1 MVAPLLKLASGPLGG
16 IARGLG
22 TPTTQL
28 QDVAWREEAC
38 VVSPLGGD
46 DGSSR
51 APTTFLED
59 TNGAPPPMRHAEDPG
74 ASTINKK
81 TSMEGPL
88 GGGAEDPGASTIN
101 VKNVDGGP
109 FRRRCRRS
117 SSTHHQH
124 KKREW
129 WAP

>member
-59 TNGAPPPMRHAEDPG
+59 TNGAPP
-74 ASTINKK
+74 
-81 TSMEGPL
+81 L
-88 GGGAEDPGASTIN
+88 
-101 VKNVDGGP
+101 
-109 FRRRCRRS
+109 
-117 SSTHHQH
+117 
-124 KKREW
+124 
-129 WAP
+129 